1 MNFENHK
8 TFMKEIEDDTKSR
21 KIYNEII
28 NIVKMT
34 IPPKAISR
42 LNGIP
47 IKITKALSFFQNQ
60 EK

>member
-1 MNFENHK
+1 
-8 TFMKEIEDDTKSR
+8 MKETEDDIKSR

-42 LNGIP
+42 LYGIP
-47 IKITKALSFFQNQ
+47 IKITKALSYLQN
-60 EK
+60 

>member
-1 MNFENHK
+1 
-8 TFMKEIEDDTKSR
+8 MKETEDDTKSR
-21 KIYNEII
+21 KIYNKI
-28 NIVKMT
+28 IVKMT
-34 IPPKAISR
+34 IPPKAVSK

>member
-21 KIYNEII
+21 KIYNKI
-28 NIVKMT
+28 IVKMT
-34 IPPKAISR
+34 IPPKAVSK